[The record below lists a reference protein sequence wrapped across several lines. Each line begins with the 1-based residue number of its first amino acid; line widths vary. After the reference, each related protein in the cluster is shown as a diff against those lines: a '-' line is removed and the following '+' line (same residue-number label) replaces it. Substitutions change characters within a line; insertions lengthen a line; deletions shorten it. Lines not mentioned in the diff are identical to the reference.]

1 MATALRQPPRAATRQ
16 GLLGLLAL
24 RRDPLRFFTS
34 LAREHG
40 DVVHFKFGPEDA
52 YLLGHPDFVRD
63 VLVVSQKKF
72 MKGRGLQVA
81 KRVLGEGL
89 LTSEGEFHLRQRR
102 LVQPAFHRQRIARYA
117 EVMVDY
123 AARTR
128 ERWERWPADKPL
140 DIAHEMMRLTLV
152 IAGKT
157 LFDADVESEA
167 SDVGAAL
174 TETMSLFERV
184 TNPLAPLLEK
194 LPLPSNFRFL
204 KAKQRLDEIIYGI
217 INERRRSG
225 PNGIEDRGDL
235 LSMLLTAQDTE
246 GDGGR
251 MSDEQVRDEAMTLF
265 LAGHETTANALAWAW
280 YLISKHPEVEAK
292 LHAEIDV
299 VLQGRLPTYEDV
311 PRLKYAEMVMAE
323 AMRLYPPAW
332 IVGRRAL
339 ADHEIGGYLIPAK
352 SLVLM
357 SQYVVHRDA
366 RWFPEPERFD
376 PERWAPEAKE
386 SRPKFSYF
394 PFGGG
399 TRVCIGEAFAW
410 TEGVLVIATLA
421 QKWRIKSAP
430 GHTVTPQPMIT
441 LRPKGGM
448 PMTLERR

>member
-1 MATALRQPPRAATRQ
+1 MATALETPPRAKNRP

-24 RRDPLRFFTS
+24 RRDPLGFFTGV
-34 LAREHG
+34 AREYG
-40 DVVHFKFGPEDA
+40 DIVHFKFGPEDA
-52 YLLGHPDFVRD
+52 YLLSRPEFVRD
-63 VLVVSQKKF
+63 VLVVSQKRF

-102 LVQPAFHRQRIARYA
+102 LVQPAFHRQRIAHYA

-123 AARTR
+123 AAKTR
-128 ERWERWPADKPL
+128 ERWEQWPAGKPL

-184 TNPLAPLLEK
+184 TNPFAPLLEK

-204 KAKQRLDEIIYGI
+204 KAKQKLDEIIYGI

-225 PNGIEDRGDL
+225 EDRGDL
-235 LSMLLTAQDTE
+235 LSMLLMAQDTE
-246 GDGGR
+246 GDGGV
-251 MSDEQVRDEAMTLF
+251 MTDEQVRDEAMTLF
-265 LAGHETTANALAWAW
+265 LAGHETTANALAWTW
-280 YLISKHPEVEAK
+280 HLISQHPAVEAK
-292 LHAEIDV
+292 LHTELDA
-299 VLQGRLPTYEDV
+299 VLQGRLPTYEDF

-332 IVGRRAL
+332 IIGRRAL
-339 ADHEIGGYLIPAK
+339 VDHEIGGYLIPAK

-366 RWFPEPERFD
+366 RWFSEPERFD
-376 PERWAPEAKE
+376 PERWTPEARE
-386 SRPKFSYF
+386 ARPKFSYF

-421 QKWRIKSAP
+421 QKWRMKSAP
-430 GHTVTPQPMIT
+430 GHAVTPQPMIT

-448 PMTLERR
+448 MMSLERR

>member
-1 MATALRQPPRAATRQ
+1 MATALETPPRAKNKP

-24 RRDPLRFFTS
+24 RRDPLGFFTGV
-34 LAREHG
+34 AREYG
-40 DVVHFKFGPEDA
+40 DIVHFKFGPEDA
-52 YLLGHPDFVRD
+52 YLLSRPEFVRD

-123 AARTR
+123 AVRTR
-128 ERWERWPADKPL
+128 ERWERWPAGKPL

-184 TNPLAPLLEK
+184 TNPLAPILEK
-194 LPLPSNFRFL
+194 LPLPSNRRFL

-225 PNGIEDRGDL
+225 EDRGDL
-235 LSMLLTAQDTE
+235 LSMLLLAQDTE
-246 GDGGR
+246 GDGGV
-251 MSDEQVRDEAMTLF
+251 MTDEQVRDEAMTLF

-280 YLISKHPEVEAK
+280 HLIAEHPEVEAK
-292 LHAEIDV
+292 LHAEIDS
-299 VLQGRLPTYEDV
+299 VLQGRLPTYEDF

-332 IVGRRAL
+332 IIGRRAL
-339 ADHEIGGYLIPAK
+339 VDHEIGGYLIPAK

-376 PERWAPEAKE
+376 PARWTPEAKE
-386 SRPKFSYF
+386 LRPKFSYF

-421 QKWRIKSAP
+421 QAWRMKSVA
-430 GHTVTPQPMIT
+430 GHAVAPQPMIT

-448 PMTLERR
+448 MMSLERR